1 MLVGIDVASTPS
13 LPSRVGVKDQPQGGK
28 QLLWIGLW
36 FIWSL
41 LSPTAGVAEK
51 LLYTYTD
58 QKGQLVVTDRWEAVP
73 PQSRDRV
80 TVMND
85 GQPGASAP
93 ITRSEPPSRPLSFP
107 AQKTIDSVV
116 QRTLDL
122 LPETIIPG
130 LTAYQSLVM
139 VVGCLAMILL
149 YALARLTGSQ
159 FLSLLLPWGLGF
171 LMLGT
176 VYAMFIASDGIKRA
190 GSTQRSG
197 SLVDL
202 YTTQG
207 QKIQTLHED
216 RARQIDQASSP
227 Q

>member
-1 MLVGIDVASTPS
+1 M
-13 LPSRVGVKDQPQGGK
+13 KDQPQGGK

-36 FIWSL
+36 LMWCL

-58 QKGQLVVTDRWEAVP
+58 QKGQLIATDQWEAVP
-73 PQSRDRV
+73 PQFRDRV

-85 GQPGASAP
+85 AEPGESAP
-93 ITRSEPPSRPLSFP
+93 ITRSEPPSRPLSLL
-107 AQKTIDSVV
+107 AQKTIDSAV

-122 LPETIIPG
+122 LPETVIPG

-202 YTTQG
+202 YKTQG
-207 QKIQTLHED
+207 QKIQTLHKD
-216 RARQIDQASSP
+216 RVGQIDQASAP

>member
-1 MLVGIDVASTPS
+1 MKNQPQHGKQVLWMGLWLSWVILFPS
-13 LPSRVGVKDQPQGGK
+13 VGVG
-28 QLLWIGLW
+28 
-36 FIWSL
+36 
-41 LSPTAGVAEK
+41 EK

-73 PQSRDRV
+73 EQFRDRV

-85 GQPGASAP
+85 AGPDESRP
-93 ITRSEPPSRPLSFP
+93 VTRSEAPAGPLSLP
-107 AQKTIDSVV
+107 TQKTVDSVLKG
-116 QRTLDL
+116 TLDR

-139 VVGCLAMILL
+139 VVGCLSMILL
-149 YALARLTGSQ
+149 YAGARLTGSQ
-159 FLSLLLPWGLGF
+159 FLSLLLPWGVGF

-176 VYAMFIASDGIKRA
+176 LYAMFIAGDGAKHVNKARP
-190 GSTQRSG
+190 SG

-202 YTTQG
+202 YKTQG
-207 QKIQTLHED
+207 QKIQALQKD
-216 RARQIDQASSP
+216 RPRQIDEATSP